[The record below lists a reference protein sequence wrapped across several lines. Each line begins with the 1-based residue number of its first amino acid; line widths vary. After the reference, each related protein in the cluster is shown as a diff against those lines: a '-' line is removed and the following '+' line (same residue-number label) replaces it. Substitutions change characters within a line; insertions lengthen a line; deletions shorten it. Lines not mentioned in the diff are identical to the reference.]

1 MKARFL
7 WRALKARYRD
17 QVPEL
22 AAMRRVLRPGDTAVD
37 VGANKGSYLLWLSRW
52 VGPGRVVAFEPQPS
66 LAAYLRDAC
75 AALSLANVTVEAKA
89 VSRAPGE
96 RALYLPG
103 GAASPG
109 ASLNRRVADRDAC
122 REIPVPVVALD
133 HYLPSTDPVTVLKI
147 DVEGHEQAVFEGA
160 ARILAEQSPLLVFE
174 CEQRHLDRGSV
185 YDVFNY
191 LNALGYRGAFVAG
204 RSLAPIAEFQVD
216 RHQRPGPGAFWNAPD
231 YHNNFIFSKPDAP
244 ASFNP

>member
-52 VGPGRVVAFEPQPS
+52 VGPGRVVAFEPQPA
-66 LAAYLRDAC
+66 LAAYLREAC

-89 VSRAPGE
+89 VSKAPGE
-96 RALYLPG
+96 QALYLPSG
-103 GAASPG
+103 TTSPG
-109 ASLNRRVADRDAC
+109 ASLNQRVADRDAC
-122 REIPVPVVALD
+122 QAIAVPVVALD
-133 HYLPSTDPVTVLKI
+133 DYLALPAKVRVLKI

-160 ARILAEQSPLLVFE
+160 ARLLREQSPLLVFE
-174 CEQRHLDRGSV
+174 CEQRHLDHGTV
-185 YDVFNY
+185 YDVFHY
-191 LNALGYRGAFVAG
+191 LKGLGYRGSFVAG
-204 RSLAPIAEFQVD
+204 RSLRPVAEFQVEK
-216 RHQRPGPGAFWNAPD
+216 HQRPGPGAFWNAPD
-231 YHNNFIFSKPDAP
+231 YRNNFIFSKPA
-244 ASFNP
+244 ALAT

>member
-22 AAMRRVLRPGDTAVD
+22 AAMHRVLRPGDTAVD

-52 VGPGRVVAFEPQPS
+52 VGPGRVVAFEPQPA
-66 LAAYLRDAC
+66 LADYLRQAC
-75 AALSLANVTVEAKA
+75 AALSLTNVTVEAKA

-96 RALYLPG
+96 QALYLPAG
-103 GAASPG
+103 VPSPG
-109 ASLNRRVADRDAC
+109 ASLNQRVADRDDC
-122 REIPVPVVALD
+122 RAIAVPVVALD
-133 HYLPSTDPVTVLKI
+133 DCLALAANVRVLKI
-147 DVEGHEQAVFEGA
+147 DVEGHERAVFEGA

-174 CEQRHLDRGSV
+174 CEQRHLDHGTV
-185 YDVFNY
+185 YDVFDY
-191 LNALGYRGAFVAG
+191 LNGLGYRGAFVAG

-216 RHQRPGPGAFWNAPD
+216 RHQRPGPGAFWNERD
-231 YHNNFIFSKPDAP
+231 YHNNFIFSKPGAP
-244 ASFNP
+244 AR